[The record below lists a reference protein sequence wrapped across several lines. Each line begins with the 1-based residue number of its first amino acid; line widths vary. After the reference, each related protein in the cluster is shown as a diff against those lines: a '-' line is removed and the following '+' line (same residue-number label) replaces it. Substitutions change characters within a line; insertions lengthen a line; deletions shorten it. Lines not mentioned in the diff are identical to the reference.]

1 MSDLLLNNI
10 PRQHMSSYL
19 FYFLRVEFAMGLQ
32 DRKKTIEDLKSFL
45 NTKIAPKDLIDDV
58 KVPFLFL
65 FMSTSS

>member
-1 MSDLLLNNI
+1 
-10 PRQHMSSYL
+10 
-19 FYFLRVEFAMGLQ
+19 MGLQ